1 MSFITFVYE
10 CHVGRQPFLLLKDM
24 TDADGNSILYLF
36 EIFLFFFLTFKI
48 SSHDKSQVLL
58 AAALSEE

>member
-36 EIFLFFFLTFKI
+36 EIFLFFFL
-48 SSHDKSQVLL
+48 
-58 AAALSEE
+58 LSKYLHMTNLKFY